1 MYLAK
6 RSDKVSPNIHRGKSI
21 TSWVRSWVQSC
32 LEEIANRT
40 SVYSL
45 AARGLL
51 FASFLQ
57 GLSCQLQKVN
67 EEVRSKYIKVHLS
80 DLNFILTSITG
91 WVNLCKELYFSE
103 DSVRLT
109 VISYKHEFFS
119 LGLGS
124 SQGGEGIVK
133 VYMGVAVFYTQIYGM
148 RNDCLHLASC
158 SRNGTSTSVCA
169 TENYMTSKC
178 AH

>member
-1 MYLAK
+1 MYIAK

-32 LEEIANRT
+32 LEKIANRT

-45 AARGLL
+45 AATGLAL
-51 FASFLQ
+51 FASLQ
-57 GLSCQLQKVN
+57 GLSCQLQKVS

-80 DLNFILTSITG
+80 DLRFILTSITG
-91 WVNLCKELYFSE
+91 WVNLCTELYFSE

-109 VISYKHEFFS
+109 VISYKHEFFF
-119 LGLGS
+119 L
-124 SQGGEGIVK
+124 QGGEGIEK
-133 VYMGVAVFYTQIYGM
+133 VCMGVAVFYTQIYGM

-169 TENYMTSKC
+169 TENYMTTKC
-178 AH
+178 VH